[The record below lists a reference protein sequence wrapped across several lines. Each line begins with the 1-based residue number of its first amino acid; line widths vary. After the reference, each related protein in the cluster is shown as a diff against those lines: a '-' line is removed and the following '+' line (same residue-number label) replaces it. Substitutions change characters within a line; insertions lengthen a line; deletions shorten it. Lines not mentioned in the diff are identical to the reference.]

1 MRQCHESHSLTIDQQ
16 DQNSELQTLL
26 PQIVLMQAI
35 VAGKCLQSRDDDEP
49 RWAYIATQG
58 PMKNTVKDF
67 WMMVTEK
74 QCQVIVML
82 TGCHEGPTS
91 KCSQYFPGCAGELIQ
106 VRMDS
111 SEALNLA
118 TPM

>member
-1 MRQCHESHSLTIDQQ
+1 MSAYPHR
-16 DQNSELQTLL
+16 L
-26 PQIVLMQAI
+26 PHT
-35 VAGKCLQSRDDDEP
+35 GKFLQSRDDDEP